1 MVECK
6 IGVLGSPK
14 FKYGDVVGF
23 YLRPYKETKEKF
35 FIGTVYIV
43 DSYGTFE
50 QSFEP
55 SYDIMVENY
64 NGMNERCLIKH
75 IRESHLYYDLD

>member
-1 MVECK
+1 MVKCK
-6 IGVLGSPK
+6 IGILGNPK

-23 YLRPYKETKEKF
+23 YLKPYKETKEKF
-35 FIGTVYIV
+35 FIGTIDII

-50 QSFEP
+50 QSIEP
-55 SYDIMVENY
+55 SYDVMVENY
-64 NGMNERCLIKH
+64 NETNERCLIKH